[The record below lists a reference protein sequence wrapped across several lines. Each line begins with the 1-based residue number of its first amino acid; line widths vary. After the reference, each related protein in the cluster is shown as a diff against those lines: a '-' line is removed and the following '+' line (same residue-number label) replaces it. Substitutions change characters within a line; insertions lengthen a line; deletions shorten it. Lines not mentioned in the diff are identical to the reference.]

1 MSDESR
7 GDEGADQ
14 VDGTT
19 PIDPEEAEALI
30 PTYLTTRAELNQWEA
45 LNIARAQEW
54 AADRKRLDPLS
65 VAVLCDLHQRMFDET
80 WSWAGEFRHSEK
92 SISPHHWSQIP
103 VLLRELV
110 ANMRKQYET
119 SDRTPEQIDEI
130 AVRFHH
136 QLVRIHPWP
145 NGNGRHA
152 RLATDLL
159 LRHWGRS
166 PFTWGGTDRGADR
179 ETRRRYIAALRAAD
193 GWEYG
198 PLREFVR
205 S

>member
-1 MSDESR
+1 MSDGSR
-7 GDEGADQ
+7 GEEDAGE

-19 PIDPEEAEALI
+19 PIDPEEAEGLI

-54 AADRKRLDPLS
+54 ATDRKNLDPLS
-65 VAVLCDLHQRMFDET
+65 VEVLCDLHKRMFDET
-80 WSWAGEFRHSEK
+80 WSWAGEFRQSEK
-92 SISPHHWSQIP
+92 NISPYHWSQIP
-103 VLLRELV
+103 VLLRELI
-110 ANMRKQYET
+110 ADTQFQYKK
-119 SDRTPEQIDEI
+119 SDRTPEQVDGI

-136 QLVRIHPWP
+136 RLVRIHPWP

-159 LRHWGRS
+159 LRNWGRS
-166 PFTWGGTDRGADR
+166 PFTWGGTDLVAEG
-179 ETRRRYIAALRAAD
+179 ETRRRYIAGLRAAD

-198 PLREFVR
+198 PLCKFVR